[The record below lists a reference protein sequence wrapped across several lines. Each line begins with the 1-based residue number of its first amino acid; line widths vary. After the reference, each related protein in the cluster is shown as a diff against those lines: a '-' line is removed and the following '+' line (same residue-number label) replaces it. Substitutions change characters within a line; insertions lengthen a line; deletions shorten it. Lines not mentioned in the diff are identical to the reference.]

1 MIEIVKL
8 SNPGF
13 ERRNVTQQT
22 ETSRQTSGNNLV
34 QSTVSIES
42 IKFGFDNAFT
52 KADAEMNILV
62 SK

>member
-1 MIEIVKL
+1 MMKIVKL

-13 ERRNVTQQT
+13 ERRNVAQQT

-34 QSTVSIES
+34 QSMASIES

-52 KADAEMNILV
+52 KADTEMNILV